1 MGAIVDYF
9 RRKALLKWAS
19 PVRTELLPFS
29 SIASVA
35 LLMDVEDPSFAEAR
49 DSILAW
55 LRSVGIKPDVHYFDF
70 RKLEKNE
77 LLTTS
82 IQNTVLKKELNWYG
96 MPNPV
101 RSVDIKADLFICLV
115 DNDLFATR
123 FFSASC
129 RCRFKI
135 GRRSWENSPFDLV
148 VSTGSD
154 ATTLQVFNKM
164 KEYMAVISPAA
175 DSEKTEDNA

>member
-29 SIASVA
+29 SITSVA

-55 LRSVGIKPDVHYFDF
+55 FRSVGIKPDIHYFDF